1 MSQYKPTVEEFLRDV
16 KDHQLTI
23 KLDQGVYRHLVC
35 ANKNG
40 SWNQRFEI
48 ITAPHSL
55 LIRGDMGAVAFSR
68 IEDMFQFFSS
78 DPAKIN
84 PYYWG
89 EKIEG
94 LDADGGRNAY
104 KFNGDYFREKLMHRV
119 YDSDTGSESPDEIM
133 EQLDNCV
140 DWQDEE
146 AIVIRAV
153 GDFESNERFSFTDV
167 WEINATV
174 PLGRFIWLCRAICWA
189 IGEYERAREAAR

>member
-1 MSQYKPTVEEFLRDV
+1 MSDYKPTVEQFLQDV

-35 ANKNG
+35 ANKDG
-40 SWNQRFEI
+40 GWNQRFEI
-48 ITAPHSL
+48 ITAPHAL

-94 LDADGGRNAY
+94 LDADGRRNAY
-104 KFNGDYFREKLMHRV
+104 KFSGDCFREALIDSIDG
-119 YDSDTGSESPDEIM
+119 YDRGGESKEEIVN
-133 EQLDNCV
+133 QLDSCV
-140 DWQDEE
+140 EWGDDE
-146 AIVIRAV
+146 AIVRNAV
-153 GDFESNERFSFTDV
+153 SDFESENGFTFTDT
-167 WEINATV
+167 WEISATQ

-189 IGEYERAREAAR
+189 IGEYERAREVAR